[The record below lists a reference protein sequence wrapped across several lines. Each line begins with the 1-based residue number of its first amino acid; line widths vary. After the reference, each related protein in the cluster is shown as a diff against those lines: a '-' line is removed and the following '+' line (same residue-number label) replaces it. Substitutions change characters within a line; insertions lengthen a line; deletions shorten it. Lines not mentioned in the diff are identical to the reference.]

1 LKILIAPD
9 SFKESL
15 TSIEVADYLKE
26 GFKKADKN
34 FEITKLPLADG
45 GEGTVKSLVAAT
57 DGKIMKKEVTDPL
70 GNKVE
75 AIYGILGD
83 GKTGVIEMA
92 TASGLPLVPKDKRN
106 PLKTT
111 TYGTGELIKA
121 ALDQGCT
128 KLIIGI
134 GGSATNDC
142 GVGMAQALGGKFLD
156 EDGKQIGYGGQY
168 LKDIEKIDL
177 SQLDS
182 RIAETEIEVA
192 CDVDNPL
199 YGKNG
204 AAYIY
209 GPQKGA
215 SKDQVKELDQG
226 LKHIAEIIKDD
237 LGKEVNEIPGAGAAG
252 GLGAGL
258 SAFLDAKLR
267 PGIKIVMEA
276 SKLREKMKK
285 VDLVVTGEGK
295 IDGQTASGKT
305 PVGVSRIAK
314 KEELPVIAV
323 AGTIGEDAEKVY
335 DEGIDFLYSVIDK
348 PMTLKEAI
356 DNADELLI
364 KTGYNLG
371 KFIKKF
377 NISYWRDYDE

>member
-356 DNADELLI
+356 DNADKLLI

-371 KFIKKF
+371 KFINRF
-377 NISYWRDYDE
+377 L

>member
-182 RIAETEIEVA
+182 RISETEIEVA

-371 KFIKKF
+371 KFINRF
-377 NISYWRDYDE
+377 L

>member
-1 LKILIAPD
+1 MKILIAPD

-57 DGKIMKKEVTDPL
+57 DGEIKKKEVTAPL

-83 GKTGVIEMA
+83 EKTGVIEMA

-106 PLKTT
+106 PARTT

-156 EDGKQIGYGGQY
+156 EDGKQIGYGGRY

-215 SKDQVKELDQG
+215 SKKQVKKLDNG
-226 LKHIAEIIKDD
+226 LRHIAEIIKDD

-276 SKLREKMKK
+276 SKIEEKMKY

-295 IDGQTASGKT
+295 IDGQTCSGKT

-314 KEELPVIAV
+314 KKDIPAIAV

-348 PMTLKEAI
+348 PMTLKDAI
-356 DNADELLI
+356 DSADELLL

-371 KFIKKF
+371 KFIDSF
-377 NISYWRDYDE
+377 S

>member
-356 DNADELLI
+356 DNADKLLI

-371 KFIKKF
+371 KLVDSF
-377 NISYWRDYDE
+377 S

>member
-1 LKILIAPD
+1 MKILIAPD

>member
-1 LKILIAPD
+1 MNILIAPD

-15 TSIEVADYLKE
+15 TSIEVTDYLSE
-26 GFKKADKN
+26 GFKKAKQD

-57 DGKIMKKEVTDPL
+57 DGEIKKKEVTDPL

-83 GKTGVIEMA
+83 KKTGVIEMA
-92 TASGLPLVPKDKRN
+92 TASGLPLVPRDKRN
-106 PLKTT
+106 PARTT

-156 EDGKQIGYGGQY
+156 EEGKQIGYGGRY

-215 SKDQVKELDQG
+215 SKKQVKQLDKG
-226 LKHIAEIIKDD
+226 LRHIAEIIKND

-258 SAFLDAKLR
+258 SAFLDAELR
-267 PGIKIVMEA
+267 PGIEIVMEA
-276 SKLREKMKK
+276 SKIEEKMED

-295 IDGQTASGKT
+295 IDGQTCSGKT

-314 KEELPVIAV
+314 KKDIPVIAV

-335 DEGIDFLYSVIDK
+335 EEGINFLYSVIDK

-356 DNADELLI
+356 DSADELLL

-371 KFIKKF
+371 KFIDSF
-377 NISYWRDYDE
+377 L

>member
-371 KFIKKF
+371 KLVDSF
-377 NISYWRDYDE
+377 S

>member
-1 LKILIAPD
+1 MKILIAPD

-15 TSIEVADYLKE
+15 TSIEVADYLRE

-57 DGKIMKKEVTDPL
+57 NGEIKKKEVTDPL
-70 GNKVE
+70 GNKIE
-75 AIYGILGD
+75 AFYGILGD
-83 GKTGVIEMA
+83 EKTGVIEMA
-92 TASGLPLVPKDKRN
+92 AASGLPLVPKDKRN
-106 PLKTT
+106 PAQTT

-156 EDGKQIGYGGQY
+156 EEGKQIGYGGRY

-209 GPQKGA
+209 APQKGA
-215 SKDQVKELDQG
+215 SKKQVKKLDKG
-226 LKHIAEIIKDD
+226 LRHIAKIIKND
-237 LGKEVNEIPGAGAAG
+237 LGKEVNKIPGAGAAG

-258 SAFLDAKLR
+258 SAFLDAELR
-267 PGIKIVMEA
+267 PGIEIVMEA
-276 SKLREKMKK
+276 SKIEEKMKD

-295 IDGQTASGKT
+295 IDGQTCSGKT
-305 PVGVSRIAK
+305 PVGVAKIAK
-314 KEELPVIAV
+314 KRNITVIAV
-323 AGTIGEDAEKVY
+323 GGTIGDDAEKVY
-335 DEGIDFLYSVIDK
+335 EHGIDFLYSVIDK

-356 DNADELLI
+356 DNADKLLI

-371 KFIKKF
+371 KLINAKIK
-377 NISYWRDYDE
+377 

>member
-1 LKILIAPD
+1 MKILIAPD

-57 DGKIMKKEVTDPL
+57 DGEIKKKEVTDPL

-83 GKTGVIEMA
+83 EKTGVIEMA

-106 PLKTT
+106 PARTT

-156 EDGKQIGYGGQY
+156 EDGKQIGYGGRY

-215 SKDQVKELDQG
+215 SKKQVKKLDNG
-226 LKHIAEIIKDD
+226 LRHIAEIIKDD

-276 SKLREKMKK
+276 SKIEEKMKY

-295 IDGQTASGKT
+295 IDGQTCSGKT

-314 KEELPVIAV
+314 KKDIPVIAV

-348 PMTLKEAI
+348 PMTLNEAI
-356 DNADELLI
+356 NNADELLL

-371 KFIKKF
+371 KFIDSF
-377 NISYWRDYDE
+377 S

>member
-1 LKILIAPD
+1 MNILIAPD

-15 TSIEVADYLKE
+15 TSIEVTDYLSE
-26 GFKKADKN
+26 GFKKAKQD

-57 DGKIMKKEVTDPL
+57 DGEIKKKEVTDPL

-83 GKTGVIEMA
+83 KKTGVIEMA
-92 TASGLPLVPKDKRN
+92 TASGLPLVPRDKRN
-106 PLKTT
+106 PARTT

-156 EDGKQIGYGGQY
+156 EEVKQIGYGGRY

-204 AAYIY
+204 AA
-209 GPQKGA
+209 
-215 SKDQVKELDQG
+215 
-226 LKHIAEIIKDD
+226 
-237 LGKEVNEIPGAGAAG
+237 
-252 GLGAGL
+252 
-258 SAFLDAKLR
+258 
-267 PGIKIVMEA
+267 
-276 SKLREKMKK
+276 
-285 VDLVVTGEGK
+285 
-295 IDGQTASGKT
+295 
-305 PVGVSRIAK
+305 
-314 KEELPVIAV
+314 
-323 AGTIGEDAEKVY
+323 
-335 DEGIDFLYSVIDK
+335 
-348 PMTLKEAI
+348 
-356 DNADELLI
+356 
-364 KTGYNLG
+364 
-371 KFIKKF
+371 
-377 NISYWRDYDE
+377 

>member
-1 LKILIAPD
+1 LNILIAPD

-15 TSIEVADYLKE
+15 TSIEVTDYLTE
-26 GFKKADKN
+26 GFKKAKQD

-57 DGKIMKKEVTDPL
+57 DGEIKKKEVTDPL

-83 GKTGVIEMA
+83 KKTGVIEMA
-92 TASGLPLVPKDKRN
+92 TASGLPLVPRDKRN
-106 PLKTT
+106 PARTT

-156 EDGKQIGYGGQY
+156 EEGKQIGYGGRY

-215 SKDQVKELDQG
+215 SKKQVKQLDKG
-226 LKHIAEIIKDD
+226 LRHIAEIIKND

-258 SAFLDAKLR
+258 SAFLDAELR
-267 PGIKIVMEA
+267 PGIEIVMEA
-276 SKLREKMKK
+276 SKIEEKMKDI
-285 VDLVVTGEGK
+285 DLVVTGEGK
-295 IDGQTASGKT
+295 IDGQTCSGKT

-314 KEELPVIAV
+314 KKDIPVIAV

-335 DEGIDFLYSVIDK
+335 EEGINFLYSVIDK

-356 DNADELLI
+356 DSADELLL

-371 KFIKKF
+371 KFIDSF
-377 NISYWRDYDE
+377 L

>member
-1 LKILIAPD
+1 MKILIAPD

-356 DNADELLI
+356 DNADKLLI

>member
-1 LKILIAPD
+1 MKILIAPD

-15 TSIEVADYLKE
+15 TSIEVADYLRE

-57 DGKIMKKEVTDPL
+57 NGEIKKKEVTDPL
-70 GNKVE
+70 GNKIE
-75 AIYGILGD
+75 AFYGILGD
-83 GKTGVIEMA
+83 EKTGVIEMA
-92 TASGLPLVPKDKRN
+92 AASGLPLVPKDKRN
-106 PLKTT
+106 PAQTT

-156 EDGKQIGYGGQY
+156 KSGSQIGYGGRY

-182 RIAETEIEVA
+182 RIAETDIEVA

-209 GPQKGA
+209 APQKGA
-215 SKDQVKELDQG
+215 SKKQVKKLDKG
-226 LKHIAEIIKDD
+226 LRHIAKIIKND
-237 LGKEVNEIPGAGAAG
+237 LGKEVNKIPGAGAAG

-258 SAFLDAKLR
+258 SAFLDAELR
-267 PGIKIVMEA
+267 PGIEIVMEA
-276 SKLREKMKK
+276 SKIEEKMTN

-295 IDGQTASGKT
+295 IDGQTCSGKT
-305 PVGVSRIAK
+305 PVGVAKIAK
-314 KEELPVIAV
+314 KRNITVIAV
-323 AGTIGEDAEKVY
+323 GGTIGDDAEKVY
-335 DEGIDFLYSVIDK
+335 EHGIDFLYSVIDK

-356 DNADELLI
+356 DNADKLLI

-371 KFIKKF
+371 KLIKAK
-377 NISYWRDYDE
+377 IK

>member
-356 DNADELLI
+356 DNADKLLI

>member
-1 LKILIAPD
+1 MKILIAPD

-371 KFIKKF
+371 KLVDSF
-377 NISYWRDYDE
+377 S

>member
-1 LKILIAPD
+1 MNILIAPD

-15 TSIEVADYLKE
+15 TSIEVTDYLTE
-26 GFKKADKN
+26 GFKKAKQD

-57 DGKIMKKEVTDPL
+57 DGEIKKKEVTDPL

-83 GKTGVIEMA
+83 KKTGVIEMA
-92 TASGLPLVPKDKRN
+92 TASGLPLVPRDKRN
-106 PLKTT
+106 PARTT

-156 EDGKQIGYGGQY
+156 EEGKQIGYGGRY

-215 SKDQVKELDQG
+215 SKKQVKQLDKG
-226 LKHIAEIIKDD
+226 LRHIAEIIKND

-258 SAFLDAKLR
+258 SAFLDAELR
-267 PGIKIVMEA
+267 PGIEIVMEA
-276 SKLREKMKK
+276 SKIEEKMKDI
-285 VDLVVTGEGK
+285 DLVVTGEGK
-295 IDGQTASGKT
+295 IDGQTCSGKT

-314 KEELPVIAV
+314 KKDIPVIAV

-335 DEGIDFLYSVIDK
+335 EEGINFLYSVIDK

-356 DNADELLI
+356 DSADELLL

-371 KFIKKF
+371 KFIDSF
-377 NISYWRDYDE
+377 L

>member
-1 LKILIAPD
+1 MKILIAPD

-57 DGKIMKKEVTDPL
+57 DGEIKKKEVTDPL

-83 GKTGVIEMA
+83 EKTGVIEMA

-106 PLKTT
+106 PARTT

-156 EDGKQIGYGGQY
+156 EDGKQIGYGGRY

-215 SKDQVKELDQG
+215 SKKQVKKLDNG
-226 LKHIAEIIKDD
+226 LRHIAEIIKDD

-258 SAFLDAKLR
+258 SAFLNAKLR

-276 SKLREKMKK
+276 SKIEEKMKY

-295 IDGQTASGKT
+295 IDGQTCSGKT

-314 KEELPVIAV
+314 KKDIPVIAV

-335 DEGIDFLYSVIDK
+335 EEGINFLYSVIDK
-348 PMTLKEAI
+348 PMTLKDAI
-356 DNADELLI
+356 DSADELLL

-371 KFIKKF
+371 KFIDSF
-377 NISYWRDYDE
+377 S

>member
-1 LKILIAPD
+1 MKILIAPD

-57 DGKIMKKEVTDPL
+57 DGEIKKKEVTDPL

-83 GKTGVIEMA
+83 EKTGVIEMA

-106 PLKTT
+106 PARTT

-156 EDGKQIGYGGQY
+156 EDGKQIGYGGRY

-215 SKDQVKELDQG
+215 SKKQVKKLDNG
-226 LKHIAEIIKDD
+226 LRHIAEIIKDD

-258 SAFLDAKLR
+258 SAFLNAKLR

-276 SKLREKMKK
+276 SKIEEKMKY

-295 IDGQTASGKT
+295 IDGQTCSGKT

-314 KEELPVIAV
+314 KKDIPVIAV

-348 PMTLKEAI
+348 PMTLKDAI
-356 DNADELLI
+356 DSADELLL

-371 KFIKKF
+371 KFIDSF
-377 NISYWRDYDE
+377 S

>member
-1 LKILIAPD
+1 MKILIAPD

-371 KFIKKF
+371 KFINRF
-377 NISYWRDYDE
+377 L

>member
-237 LGKEVNEIPGAGAAG
+237 LGKQINEIPGAGAAG

-371 KFIKKF
+371 KFINRF
-377 NISYWRDYDE
+377 L

>member
-1 LKILIAPD
+1 MKILIAPD

-15 TSIEVADYLKE
+15 TSIEVAEYLRE

-335 DEGIDFLYSVIDK
+335 DEGIDFL
-348 PMTLKEAI
+348 
-356 DNADELLI
+356 
-364 KTGYNLG
+364 
-371 KFIKKF
+371 
-377 NISYWRDYDE
+377 